1 MSTSAVRIMRY
12 HNLSHANLVGL
23 CWGTPYTTVYGGSMK
38 CNETASMI
46 RLLAKSAL
54 FLTVGLPIA
63 VCGGMPVYSASPIEA
78 WVVDAET
85 SQPLEGVIVTA
96 NWQLVTGSLG
106 GGEIPKGQLVVMESV
121 TDKNGRLY
129 FEGWTKTNFSTGELR
144 NQDPYI
150 VMFKPAYQFYGFLSN
165 YSPGRVFLGL
175 HRKSA
180 LGGQTIRLARFTG
193 TLEAYADHLSAYDN
207 LHNVVDDCEW
217 KRIPRM
223 ILALSEERR
232 RIKALNERLVVR
244 VPDIPT
250 LEGLSKRCGSAAGFF
265 RAYKAPDK

>member
-1 MSTSAVRIMRY
+1 MIGPFARY
-12 HNLSHANLVGL
+12 ALIL
-23 CWGTPYTTVYGGSMK
+23 
-38 CNETASMI
+38 TA
-46 RLLAKSAL
+46 A
-54 FLTVGLPIA
+54 LPIA
-63 VCGGMPVYSASPIEA
+63 ACGGMPVYSASPIEA

-85 SQPLEGVIVTA
+85 GKPLEGVVVTA

-106 GGEIPKGQLVVMESV
+106 GGEIPKGQLMVMECV
-121 TDKNGRLY
+121 TDRNGRLY

-144 NQDPYI
+144 NEDPYI
-150 VMFKPAYQFYGFLSN
+150 VMFKPAYRFYAFLSN
-165 YSPGRVFLGL
+165 YSPGRIFLGP

-180 LGGQTIRLARFTG
+180 LGGQIIRLARFTG

-232 RIKALNERLVVR
+232 RIKALNARLVVR
-244 VPDIPT
+244 VPDISY
-250 LEGLSKRCGSAAGFF
+250 LEGLSARCGSPSDFF
-265 RAYKAPDK
+265 RAYRADNK